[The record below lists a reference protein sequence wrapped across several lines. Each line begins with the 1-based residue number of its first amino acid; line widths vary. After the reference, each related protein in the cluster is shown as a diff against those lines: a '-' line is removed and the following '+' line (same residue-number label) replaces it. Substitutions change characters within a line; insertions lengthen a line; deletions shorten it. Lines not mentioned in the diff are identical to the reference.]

1 MREVGKSI
9 LIESIYVGESS
20 SRTGY
25 GIALIEDDASV
36 IQSVS
41 DLSCDRTAVEQFVLV
56 CNDLLL
62 SPEHLMDA
70 VDDFEAGILGKTQP
84 T

>member
-1 MREVGKSI
+1 MRVVCKYI

-41 DLSCDRTAVEQFVLV
+41 DLSADRTAVEQFVRV
-56 CNDLLL
+56 CNNLLL

-70 VDDFEAGILGKTQP
+70 VDDFVAGI
-84 T
+84 